1 MKNGCNFLKFNEQ
14 DSFMLKIKKYISLSK
29 LKGNTSP
36 YGKYIEKE
44 KIKFSQLKEM
54 YLIYEKYYEN
64 TKFSIFEAD
73 FNNKSGAILIF
84 HPNTNKIVGF
94 STVMVQ
100 HFYLSGKN
108 YTTLFSGDTVIE
120 KEFWGTRALQSTMLK
135 LLIKL
140 RVSYPFN
147 ELYWL
152 LISKGYKTYLLLAN
166 NYYVYYPHV
175 KGKHSHLANVV
186 DYYCKSFFPRYYDQK
201 TGLINFGSDY
211 QALKGEVAPI
221 TDDMRRNNPKI
232 CFFEKMNPTW
242 IEGTELP
249 CIGEIAWKDLARYP
263 MRFFTKPTSK
273 GKTESALEKIE
284 LVKE

>member
-1 MKNGCNFLKFNEQ
+1 
-14 DSFMLKIKKYISLSK
+14 MLKTTIYKSSSILKSK
-29 LKGNTSP
+29 TAP
-36 YGKYIEKE
+36 YGKYLERE
-44 KIKFSQLKEM
+44 KIKYSQLTEM

-73 FNNKSGAILIF
+73 FKKKSGAILIF
-84 HPNTNKIVGF
+84 HPITNQVVGF
-94 STVMVQ
+94 STVVVQ
-100 HFYLSGKN
+100 HFYLDGKN

-175 KGKHSHLANVV
+175 KGKHSHLANVI
-186 DYYCKSFFPRYYDQK
+186 DHYCKSFFSQYYDQK
-201 TGLINFGSDY
+201 TGLINFGDDY
-211 QALKGEVAPI
+211 QPLKGEVAPI
-221 TDDMRRNNPKI
+221 TDEMRLNNPKI
-232 CFFEKMNPTW
+232 RFFEKMNPTW

-263 MRFFTKPTSK
+263 MRFFTKPMSK
-273 GKTESALEKIE
+273 GKTEAVLAKMQ
-284 LVKE
+284 LAKE